1 MGKLPNYIQYFGPN
15 YVECVAE
22 SCLEVGMSWVE
33 VDGARWRWVKM
44 GGGGWSWVDVGAR
57 LIVYEHSGY

>member
-1 MGKLPNYIQYFGPN
+1 
-15 YVECVAE
+15 
-22 SCLEVGMSWVE
+22 MSWVE

-57 LIVYEHSGY
+57 LIVYEHSSY

>member
-1 MGKLPNYIQYFGPN
+1 
-15 YVECVAE
+15 
-22 SCLEVGMSWVE
+22 MSWVE